1 MPCYRTRRLALY
13 QIRGDQQAI
22 DRLVERR
29 PKLAGQIGDL
39 FIEDKDK
46 DWPRAVKIY
55 SRGITAETTDVLLL
69 SKRARAYEALQN
81 WDAAAADWS
90 RAATGNPEGAKLLA
104 EFARRLAAGGQVPLA
119 NGQFEKSQ
127 ALYERSLEADPE
139 NDVVA
144 AELAQLLL
152 DKYDNENSARWTVL
166 KPTEMKSAG
175 GATLT
180 LPSRRIGARPVASQ
194 SGHGYLHAGS
204 RLAARVGQRIET
216 RGASRCEPSRQRA
229 RAIPRAMAIFTS
241 GISACWLT
249 VGRETMPRWR
259 STS

>member
-1 MPCYRTRRLALY
+1 MADYTAAIEILAQQTPEARPPTSSGSIAAAATRTSAL
-13 QIRGDQQAI
+13 QQ
-22 DRLVERR
+22 
-29 PKLAGQIGDL
+29 
-39 FIEDKDK
+39 
-46 DWPRAVKIY
+46 WPEAVDDY
-55 SRGITAETTDVLLL
+55 AHVVTEETTDVDLL
-69 SKRARAYEALQN
+69 SNRARADEALKN

-152 DKYDNENSARWTVL
+152 DKHENGNPTRWTVL
-166 KPTEMKSAG
+166 KPTEMKSEG

-180 LPSRRIGARPVASQ
+180 ELDDHSILAGGKNPPQDVYTLTFRDLPARIQGLRLEAL
-194 SGHGYLHAGS
+194 LHESLPQMVRDGVP
-204 RLAARVGQRIET
+204 LIRVT
-216 RGASRCEPSRQRA
+216 ATFC
-229 RAIPRAMAIFTS
+229 
-241 GISACWLT
+241 
-249 VGRETMPRWR
+249 
-259 STS
+259 